1 LLTGFSS
8 FSLALRLPQRSTLFP
23 YTTLFR
29 SRPEQGSHGTVNVAH
44 RKLQSHRPCVLQRR
58 LGELDERTVERP
70 VETVVLLAHLSTRS
84 APRGLH
90 GGHRED
96 RRQVE
101 TLRLPMLHRL
111 VDVEQIGPADG
122 LDE

>member
-29 SRPEQGSHGTVNVAH
+29 SRPEQGSHGAVDVAH

-58 LGELDERTVERP
+58 LGELDERTVERS

-84 APRGLH
+84 APRG
-90 GGHRED
+90 HRED

-101 TLRLPMLHRL
+101 PLRLPVLHRL

-122 LDE
+122 LVE